1 MSDAALVTVTHVI
14 VDGGHTLPI
23 KIGDLIDFRCPY
35 TGTIRLGMIL
45 TCNQALLFYIVV
57 YDVSEGRKYW
67 IRSQNILRLRTI

>member
-1 MSDAALVTVTHVI
+1 MSDVVYANVTHVI
-14 VDGGHTLPI
+14 VAGGRTLPI

-35 TGTIRLGMIL
+35 TGRIRLGMIL